1 MNKCLVTKLNAT
13 VDNDSLLHMGELRI
27 PVEKLTS
34 ATSTTQ
40 KLIITFNEDTY
51 IEIIGDGYFTD
62 ENLTANLGKKKQI
75 PANVETTTYFS
86 NGDFSISIKNK
97 YALKGIN
104 MKNAL
109 VDIGEFKYSNSLT
122 KLQFQNCTKVTGDLD
137 ALKNLTA
144 INLLYL
150 SSTKVTGDIAALKN
164 MTALVDLYLS
174 NTKVT
179 GDLDALKNCVSLLNL
194 GMRGSNTKGDIA
206 VLKNLTSLLTCS
218 LNSVL
223 GDITALNST
232 KLTDIIISNSG
243 GLTGD
248 IAKLKSGFKYLG
260 LDGDSTSTFTWSSR
274 DTNSITFGNGG
285 SPILSTSLD
294 DMLINMAQCR
304 NGLTS
309 SSSSWEKN
317 ISYQGNRTSA
327 SDAAVEKLQSY
338 GYTVSITKA

>member
-13 VDNDSLLHMGELRI
+13 VDNDSLLYMGELRI

-51 IEIIGDGYFTD
+51 IEIIGNGYFTD

-97 YALKGIN
+97 YALTGIN

-150 SSTKVTGDIAALKN
+150 SSTKVTGDLDALKN
-164 MTALVDLYLS
+164 LTALIDLYLS

-179 GDLDALKNCVSLLNL
+179 GDIAALKNCASLTNVNL
-194 GMRGSNTKGDIA
+194 RYSNTKGNIAALGHTISLRNGVFNSLFGDIA
-206 VLKNLTSLLTCS
+206 G
-218 LNSVL
+218 LN
-223 GDITALNST
+223 NT
-232 KLTDIIISNSG
+232 KLTDIVISNSG

-248 IAKLKSGFKYLG
+248 IAKLKSNFKYLG

-274 DTNSITFGNGG
+274 DANSIIFGNGG
-285 SPILSTSLD
+285 CPILSTSLD

-309 SSSSWEKN
+309 SSASWEKN